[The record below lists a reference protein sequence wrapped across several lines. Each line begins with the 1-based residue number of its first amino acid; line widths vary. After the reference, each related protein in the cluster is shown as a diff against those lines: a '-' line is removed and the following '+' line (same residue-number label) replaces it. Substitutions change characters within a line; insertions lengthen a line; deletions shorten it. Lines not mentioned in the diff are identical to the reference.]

1 MTTAAAAVT
10 RKEVQLS
17 HGKTTYLEQGSGQP
31 VILIHGA
38 AVTGGSDDYRPA
50 LSRLG
55 TGYRFLA
62 PDSINWPLGDPKP
75 NAQAFPMMVDQI
87 REFQD
92 VLGIKSS
99 VVVGAT
105 MGGWIAG
112 LLAYESPNRVD
123 KVVITGN
130 PGFHGAPNDRLG
142 QGGIPEYDRTKE
154 SLGKQMVGASEAEI
168 DALVKQKI
176 ARLSEPGY
184 LDAYQS
190 MMRTMADHQNRKEYN
205 LMRRL
210 PYFTMPTLCIIG
222 RGDPS
227 SEKVDEI
234 KKALP
239 SAKIHII
246 EDGAHQVHYDNADEF
261 CKVLSEFLAS

>member
-1 MTTAAAAVT
+1 MTTAAAVT
-10 RKEVQLS
+10 RKEAQLS
-17 HGKTTYLEQGSGQP
+17 HGKTRYLEQGSGQP
-31 VILIHGA
+31 VILLHGA
-38 AVTGGSDDYRPA
+38 AVTGGADDFRPA

-55 TGYRFLA
+55 TGYRFLV
-62 PDSINWPLGDPKP
+62 PDFINWPPGDAKP
-75 NAQAFPMMVDQI
+75 NAQAFPQMTDQI

-99 VVVGAT
+99 VIVGAT

-112 LLAYESPNRVD
+112 LFAYESPNRTD

-130 PGFHGAPNDRLG
+130 PGFHGAANDRLG
-142 QGGIPEYDRTKE
+142 QGGIPEVDRTKE
-154 SLGKQMVGASEAEI
+154 SLGKQMVGASQQEI
-168 DALVKQKI
+168 DSLVNEKI
-176 ARLSEPGY
+176 EKMKTEGY
-184 LDAYQS
+184 LEAYQS
-190 MMRTMADHQNRKEYN
+190 MMKTMADHENRKEYN

-210 PYFTMPTLCIIG
+210 PYFTMPTFCLIG

-227 SEKVDEI
+227 SEKVEEI

-261 CKVLSEFLAS
+261 CRELLDFLRS